1 MLARLVYVSKAR
13 GFRRAELNDI
23 LQVSR
28 PRNERAGITGALCV
42 LDGVYM
48 QYLEGQDAV
57 VEALYQRIE
66 VDPRHQEVTV
76 LDRTFIAARVFP
88 DWAMALLSSDE
99 RIKAAM
105 ERHGLAKGQ
114 SLHEIDPA
122 SAAALFRA
130 MAQTPNWL
138 TL

>member
-28 PRNERAGITGALCV
+28 ARNERVGITGALCV

-48 QYLEGQDAV
+48 QYLEGQDAA
-57 VEALYQRIE
+57 VEALYKRIE
-66 VDPRHQEVTV
+66 VDPRHQDVTV
-76 LDRTFIAARVFP
+76 LDRTFIAARVFS

-122 SAAALFRA
+122 CAAALFRA
-130 MAQTPNWL
+130 LAQTPNWL

>member
-28 PRNERAGITGALCV
+28 PHNERAGITGALCV

-48 QYLEGQDAV
+48 QYLEGQEAA

-66 VDPRHQEVTV
+66 VDPRHREVTL
-76 LDRTFIAARVFP
+76 LDRTFIAARAFP
-88 DWAMALLSSDE
+88 EWAMALLSSDE

-114 SLHEIDPA
+114 SLHEIDPP

-130 MAQTPNWL
+130 LAQTPNWL

>member
-1 MLARLVYVSKAR
+1 MLARLVYASKAR
-13 GFRRAELNDI
+13 GFRRADLNDI

-28 PRNERAGITGALCV
+28 PCNERAGITGALCV

-48 QYLEGQDAV
+48 QYLEGQEAE
-57 VEALYQRIE
+57 VEALYRRIE
-66 VDPRHQEVTV
+66 VDPRHEEVTV
-76 LDRTFIAARVFP
+76 LDRTFIATRVFP

-105 ERHGLAKGQ
+105 ERHGLTKGQ

-130 MAQTPNWL
+130 LAQTPNWL